1 LLGAAQATARSP
13 LAPPLLL
20 GGNPRDNAN
29 RPSPQP
35 PECRTAERTRMRAL
49 LTWQGLCPP
58 SRGQQARGHW
68 DRRLFITRPRARTAE
83 RTRMRALLTWQ
94 GLCPPS
100 RGQQARGHWDRRLF
114 ITRPRAQLFPA
125 PNVAPAIVV
134 VLLVAKPGLASAR
147 AGSEQ
152 LGHGPPAA
160 CGCQCGQRRGPLRL
174 RPRIASCGGVS
185 CLVRRAC
192 ACAPQCDTLRALRR
206 WRHLQ
211 PRDDLE
217 PGHPNVAGGRRV
229 GRERFSAAAS
239 WNERLLPSA
248 AAAAAGAEGSALKA
262 LDGPVRRDVYCIV
275 AAEVDPYGII

>member
-1 LLGAAQATARSP
+1 MRTGLLRSRCPSSYAAAEGGLGRYRRQAA
-13 LAPPLLL
+13 
-20 GGNPRDNAN
+20 
-29 RPSPQP
+29 
-35 PECRTAERTRMRAL
+35 
-49 LTWQGLCPP
+49 
-58 SRGQQARGHW
+58 
-68 DRRLFITRPRARTAE
+68 
-83 RTRMRALLTWQ
+83 WQ

-125 PNVAPAIVV
+125 IVV
-134 VLLVAKPGLASAR
+134 VLASAR
-147 AGSEQ
+147 AAWDMLRGLLLSEPDGPR
-152 LGHGPPAA
+152 LTRPVGTARAPPPAA

-185 CLVRRAC
+185 CLVRR

-248 AAAAAGAEGSALKA
+248 AAAAAGAEGLALKA
-262 LDGPVRRDVYCIV
+262 LDGPDCRDVFKLSV
-275 AAEVDPYGII
+275 KTAS